1 MRWGDSRPG
10 AGVSHGGRVRGA
22 VAALARVAR
31 GTLRLVLR
39 AALAVLLLW
48 AGLIV
53 LYRWIDP
60 PATPLMIVRLFEH
73 GRWWRTAVPL
83 DRVSPHLVRA
93 VLAAEDARF
102 CQHHGI
108 DVEAVGDAMGE
119 WRRGQGL
126 RGASTISMQT
136 ARNLFL
142 WQGGGF
148 VRKALEAPLALA
160 LDAAWPKR
168 RTLEIYLGIAEWGE
182 GVYGAEAAA
191 RRHFGVSSAA
201 LSPRQAAAL
210 AAILPSPRKWKA
222 NPPGDYVA
230 QRIPTL
236 LARMED
242 MGAYMG
248 CLKRG

>member
-1 MRWGDSRPG
+1 VNRIASAFR
-10 AGVSHGGRVRGA
+10 
-22 VAALARVAR
+22 ALV
-31 GTLRLVLR
+31 RLVLR
-39 AALAVLLLW
+39 AVLVVLLLW

-60 PATPLMIVRLFEH
+60 PLTPLMVVRLFEH
-73 GRWWRTAVPL
+73 GRWSRTAVPL
-83 DRVSPHLVRA
+83 ERVSPHLVRA

-108 DVEAVGDAMGE
+108 DVEAVGDAVGE

-126 RGASTISMQT
+126 RGASTISMQA

-148 VRKALEAPLALA
+148 VRKALEAPLALT
-160 LDAAWPKR
+160 LDAVWPKR
-168 RTLEIYLGIAEWGE
+168 RTLEIYLGVAEWGE

-191 RRHFGVSSAA
+191 RRHFGVSAAA
-201 LSPRQAAAL
+201 LSPHQAAAL

-230 QRIPTL
+230 SRIPTL